1 MGNKLTHEEFCQRV
15 RDIYGDKIEV
25 VSQFDGTVKPVDIIY
40 KCKHGEIKTTVNRA
54 GGIIKPNVVK
64 CYCKKCKYPLLEQIY
79 VGAKFGD
86 WEVIDDTIKNS
97 RCLCRCKCG
106 VEAMVTTHDLR
117 TGGSKSCGCFK
128 KDENYIKAF
137 TDKMRENNK
146 KYNRYEDKGDYVV
159 MYTTKDEP
167 FFVDKEDFDKV
178 KNICWSKNNG
188 GYLTGNAG
196 NRKIVML
203 HRYIMDAPDD
213 MLVDHVHGSETKHDN
228 RRSNLRLATRAQN
241 QMNVKLSVNNTSG
254 CTGVYYKKDMNK
266 WIAQIGIGR
275 YEDTGKV
282 RCKYLGAYENIEDAI
297 KARKEAEEQY
307 YGEFSRDNSRGIEK
321 ENEDGTR

>member
-1 MGNKLTHEEFCQRV
+1 MGNKLTHEEFCQKV
-15 RDIYGDKIEV
+15 RDIYGDKVEV

-40 KCKHGEIKTTVNRA
+40 RCKHGEIRRTVNRA
-54 GGIIKPNVVK
+54 GGLISGAER
-64 CYCKKCKYPLLEQIY
+64 CYCKKCQYPNFEQIY
-79 VGAKFGD
+79 IGAKFGD
-86 WEVIDDTIKNS
+86 WEVIDDTTKHGK
-97 RCLCRCKCG
+97 CLCRCKCG
-106 VEAMVTTHDLR
+106 AEIMVGTYELC

-128 KDENYIKAF
+128 KDENYIKTF
-137 TDKMRENNK
+137 VDTMRENNK

-228 RRSNLRLATRAQN
+228 RRSNLRLATYAQN
-241 QMNVKLSVNNTSG
+241 QMNSKLSINNTSG
-254 CTGVYYKKDMNK
+254 YTGIYYSKNMNK
-266 WIAQIGIGR
+266 WVAQIGIGR
-275 YEDTGKV
+275 YEDTGKE

-307 YGEFSRDNSRGIEK
+307 YGEFSRDNSRGIER